1 MWLLFLL
8 ILLPVVL
15 YLLSLCGRRKHPL
28 LQALQGRYYAHRGL
42 HNAQRP
48 ENSLAAFQAAVD
60 EGFGMELDIHLL
72 KDGQLAV
79 IHDSLLQRVTG
90 AEGRVEDLTA
100 AQLCNYHLNGTE
112 QTIPDFR
119 QVLALVD
126 GKVPLIVELKS
137 VSNNYKELCE
147 TACNMLENYN
157 GPYCIESFD
166 PRCVY
171 WLRRHRPHII
181 RGQLVE
187 RFTKS
192 AVKVPWILKFCLTYQ
207 LFNFLLLPDFVA
219 HEFGCRKTLSNR
231 LVRKLWG
238 VQGVSWTLRTKEQF
252 ETALSE
258 GLLPIFENFIP

>member
-1 MWLLFLL
+1 MLIAIIL
-8 ILLPVVL
+8 ILLLL
-15 YLLSLCGRRKHPL
+15 YLLSLRGRRKHPG
-28 LQALQGRYYAHRGL
+28 LQQFKGWYYAHRGL
-42 HNAQRP
+42 HNEDRP

-60 EGFGMELDIHLL
+60 AGFGMELDIHLL

-79 IHDSLLQRVTG
+79 IHDSSLQRTTG

-100 AQLCNYHLNGTE
+100 EQLCEYHLGGTE

-119 QVLALVD
+119 QVLELVD

-137 VSNNYKELCE
+137 VSNNYKALCE
-147 TACNMLENYN
+147 TACNMLESYN

-171 WLRRHRPHII
+171 WLRKHRPHII

-192 AVKVPWILKFCLTYQ
+192 TVKVPWILKFCLTHQ

-219 HEFGCRKTLSNR
+219 HAFGCRKTLSNW

-238 VQGVSWTLRTKEQF
+238 IQGVSWTLRTKEQF
-252 ETALSE
+252 DTALSE
-258 GLLPIFENFIP
+258 DLLPIFENLIP

>member
-1 MWLLFLL
+1 MLIAIIL
-8 ILLPVVL
+8 ILLLL
-15 YLLSLCGRRKHPL
+15 YLLSLRGRRKHPG
-28 LQALQGRYYAHRGL
+28 LQQFKGWYYAHRGL
-42 HNAQRP
+42 HNEARP
-48 ENSLAAFQAAVD
+48 ENSLAAFRAAVD
-60 EGFGMELDIHLL
+60 AGLGMELDIHLL

-79 IHDSLLQRVTG
+79 IHDSSLQRTTG
-90 AEGRVEDLTA
+90 AEVRVEDLTA
-100 AQLCNYHLNGTE
+100 DQLANYHLGGTE
-112 QTIPDFR
+112 QTVPDFR

-147 TACNMLENYN
+147 SACNMLESYE

-171 WLRRHRPHII
+171 WLRKHRPHII

-192 AVKVPWILKFCLTYQ
+192 KVNVPWILKFCLTYQ

-219 HEFGCRKTLSNR
+219 HEYNCRKTLSNR

-238 VQGVSWTLRTKEQF
+238 IQGVSWTLRNKEQF
-252 ETALSE
+252 DTALSE

>member
-1 MWLLFLL
+1 MLIAIIL
-8 ILLPVVL
+8 ILLLL
-15 YLLSLCGRRKHPL
+15 YLLSLRGRRKHPG
-28 LQALQGRYYAHRGL
+28 LQQFKGWYYAHRGL
-42 HNAQRP
+42 HNEARP
-48 ENSLAAFQAAVD
+48 ENSLAAFRAAVD
-60 EGFGMELDIHLL
+60 AGLGMELDIHLL

-79 IHDSLLQRVTG
+79 IHDSSLQRTTG
-90 AEGRVEDLTA
+90 AEGQVEDLTA
-100 AQLCNYHLNGTE
+100 DQLANYHLGGTE
-112 QTIPDFR
+112 QTVPDFR

-147 TACNMLENYN
+147 TACNMLESYE

-171 WLRRHRPHII
+171 WLRKHRPHII

-192 AVKVPWILKFCLTYQ
+192 KVNVPWILKFCLTYQ

-219 HEFGCRKTLSNR
+219 HEYNCRKTLSDR

-238 VQGVSWTLRTKEQF
+238 IQGVSWTLRNKEQF
-252 ETALSE
+252 DTALSE

>member
-1 MWLLFLL
+1 MLIAIIL
-8 ILLPVVL
+8 ILLIL
-15 YLLSLCGRRKHPL
+15 YLLSLRGRRNHPGL
-28 LQALQGRYYAHRGL
+28 NQFRGWYYAHRGL
-42 HNAQRP
+42 HNASRP
-48 ENSLAAFQAAVD
+48 ENSLAAFQAAVNA
-60 EGFGMELDIHLL
+60 GYGMELDVHLL

-79 IHDSLLQRVTG
+79 IHDSLLQRTTG
-90 AEGRVEDLTA
+90 AEGRIEDLTA
-100 AQLCNYHLNGTE
+100 DQLCEYHLAGTE

-137 VSNNYKELCE
+137 VSNNYKELCK
-147 TACNMLENYN
+147 TACNMLEGYT

-171 WLRRHRPHII
+171 WLRKHRPHIV

-192 AVKVPWILKFCLTYQ
+192 KVKVPWILKFCLTYQ

-219 HEFGCRKTLSNR
+219 HEYGCRKNLSNR

-238 VQGVSWTLRTKEQF
+238 IQGVSWTLRTKEQF
-252 ETALSE
+252 DTALSE
-258 GLLPIFENFIP
+258 DLLPIFEGFIP

>member
-1 MWLLFLL
+1 MLIAIILALL
-8 ILLPVVL
+8 IL
-15 YLLSLCGRRKHPL
+15 YLLSLRGRRNHPG
-28 LQALQGRYYAHRGL
+28 LQQFKGWYYAHRGL
-42 HNAQRP
+42 HDEARP

-60 EGFGMELDIHLL
+60 AGYGMELDVHLL

-79 IHDSLLQRVTG
+79 IHDSLLQRTTG

-100 AQLCNYHLNGTE
+100 DQLANYYLGGTA
-112 QTIPDFR
+112 QTIPDLR

-137 VSNNYKELCE
+137 VGGNHKTLCE
-147 TACNMLENYN
+147 TACNMLESYE

-171 WLRRHRPHII
+171 WLRKHRPHII

-192 AVKVPWILKFCLTYQ
+192 KVKVPWILKFCLTYQ

-219 HEFGCRKTLSNR
+219 HEYGCRKALSNR

-238 VQGVSWTLRTKEQF
+238 IQGVSWTLRNKEQF
-252 ETALSE
+252 DTALSE
-258 GLLPIFENFIP
+258 ALLPIFENFIP

>member
-1 MWLLFLL
+1 MLIAIIL
-8 ILLPVVL
+8 ILLLL
-15 YLLSLCGRRKHPL
+15 YLLSLCGRRNHPGLKAL
-28 LQALQGRYYAHRGL
+28 LGWRYAHRGL
-42 HNAQRP
+42 HNPERP

-60 EGFGMELDIHLL
+60 AGYGMELDIHLL

-79 IHDSLLQRVTG
+79 IHDSALQRTTG

-100 AQLCNYHLNGTE
+100 AQLCEYYLGGTE
-112 QTIPDFR
+112 QSIPDFR

-147 TACNMLENYN
+147 TACNMLERYN

-171 WLRRHRPHII
+171 WLRKHRPHLI

-192 AVKVPWILKFCLTYQ
+192 TVKVPWILKFCLTYQ

-238 VQGVSWTLRTKEQF
+238 IQGVSWTLRTKEQF
-252 ETALSE
+252 DTALSE